1 MDEVKEHWERDG
13 LSGAI
18 LDALAASGK
27 DLGALTIR
35 DLSPLDQFHG
45 GGLSFTMRLANLA
58 GLRPGMHVLDV
69 GGGLGGPARTLA
81 VEFGCRVTVV
91 DLAESYVEAG
101 RMLTGL
107 MGLDDRITFHV
118 GDALELP
125 FERGAF
131 DAVWTQNSGMN
142 IADKER
148 LYAGF
153 HRVVAPGG
161 LLVTQEPMSGPVQPP
176 IYPLMWATDASTDFV
191 RTPDEIRVVIAAAGF
206 REIAWSEVVI
216 GPPPPGRPPPTHTVQ
231 ALVMGDLRA
240 DEIMRASRRNEDEH
254 RIVVIH
260 AVFTTEPTSGRP
272 RSGFR
277 GSAR

>member
-13 LSGAI
+13 LSRAI
-18 LDALAASGK
+18 LDALASSGK

-35 DLSPLDQFHG
+35 DLAPLDQFHG
-45 GGLSFTMRLANLA
+45 GGLPFTMRLATLA
-58 GLRPGMHVLDV
+58 GLTPGTHVLDV

-81 VEFGCRVTVV
+81 IEFGCRVTVI

-101 RMLTGL
+101 RLLTGL

-125 FERGAF
+125 FEDGAF

-142 IADKER
+142 VADKEG

-153 HRVVAPGG
+153 HRVIAPGG

-176 IYPLMWATDASTDFV
+176 IYPLMWATDPATDFL
-191 RTPDEIRVVIAAAGF
+191 RTPDELRAVIASQGF
-206 REIAWSEVVI
+206 RETAWSEITI
-216 GPPPPGRPPPTHTVQ
+216 GPPPPGRPPPAHTIQ
-231 ALVMGDLRA
+231 ALVMGDERV
-240 DEIMRASRRNEDEH
+240 DEIMRASRRNEDER

-260 AVFTTEPTSGRP
+260 AVFAAGPTSERP
-272 RSGFR
+272 RSGSR